1 MLLKR
6 DKIGEAVVRR
16 VCGREYIF
24 PLGSYAYREL
34 LTAEGQESVLGKIR
48 VYTRAEGYFKLKEQ
62 QSVTR
67 LDIAYFP

>member
-24 PLGSYAYREL
+24 PLGSYAYREIL
-34 LTAEGQESVLGKIR
+34 AAEGQESVLREIR
-48 VYTRAEGYFKLKEQ
+48 VYPRAEGYFKRKEQ
-62 QSVTR
+62 QSVTL

>member
-1 MLLKR
+1 MLLER

-48 VYTRAEGYFKLKEQ
+48 VYTRTEVF
-62 QSVTR
+62 
-67 LDIAYFP
+67 